1 MSISEP
7 GTRATRMTA
16 APPGGG
22 RRSEELATS
31 GFATTRETGGIPA
44 TGTATPDLVVERST
58 GPAGDA
64 SDSRERADLEPR
76 LDPEHYSVARY
87 PRGWRPAE
95 IPDGWSAFV
104 RDGDEVTIVASDAAF
119 ASGVL
124 GDVTPVAVEAGWR
137 RITFPGPLPWELVGF
152 LADVAQRLA
161 TAHVPFTSMSGFTTD
176 HLLVRAAHAEL
187 AVSVL
192 RGFPPP
198 PQRPGTNP

>member
-1 MSISEP
+1 V
-7 GTRATRMTA
+7 GTRATRMAA

-31 GFATTRETGGIPA
+31 GFATTRETGGRSA
-44 TGTATPDLVVERST
+44 AGTVTADLTVERSA
-58 GPAGDA
+58 GSAGDLTA
-64 SDSRERADLEPR
+64 GRRERADLEPR

-87 PRGWRPAE
+87 PRDWRPAE
-95 IPDGWSAFV
+95 LPDGWSAFV

-124 GDVTPVAVEAGWR
+124 GDVTPVAIEAGWR

-161 TAHVPFTSMSGFTTD
+161 GAHVPFTSMSGFTTD
-176 HLLVRAAHAEL
+176 HLLVRAAHADL